1 MSTTFTIISLGARG
15 VGKTMFLAYNC
26 AEILRSSPKK
36 GSTENLWFECAD
48 KEAQEKIEKLVE
60 YIIRTGNYPP
70 PTFKIEDFV
79 FSLKG
84 KGLKADKT
92 LCQFRW
98 SDLPGEWCNSQNPEF
113 QSVLLKSHGCCVF
126 VDVHAILNDESY
138 QKTVETM
145 MNQVEAIASLA
156 NKNNLKYPFSL
167 ICTKCDLVDLSP
179 VGLIQIEE
187 KLLPILSRLEAV
199 KANFRRFYS
208 PIHTLDSPK
217 NGILDFKNAKV
228 PLLWLITELQKL
240 HGSDVQ
246 LDLGNSL
253 NRAISSSLNDS
264 TNDSTKIP
272 SGNNLPVYSSKSF
285 LNWKTLRSQKTVL
298 AILLGC
304 GVLSAILALFLNLDI
319 FRPKTAE
326 ATAKQKIQ
334 QYEDVLQIDA
344 SNRDAITQIVDAY
357 LELGQPD
364 RAITRLEKLIE
375 TSPKDINTLFELAGL
390 YTLTGQD
397 DKEENT
403 YDKILSQDGNNVM
416 ALVGKA
422 SIRKKKNDL
431 KTAKALFEKAEKIAP
446 TKKSKETINSI
457 SNLGNK

>member
-1 MSTTFTIISLGARG
+1 MSKTFTIISLGSRG

-26 AEILRSSPKK
+26 AEILRSSSEK
-36 GSTENLWFECAD
+36 GNAENLWFECAD
-48 KEAQEKIEKLVE
+48 KEVQEKIEKLVD
-60 YIIRTGNYPP
+60 YIVRTGNYPP

-79 FSLKG
+79 FSLKK

-126 VDVHAILNDESY
+126 VDVHAILHDASY

-208 PIHTLDSPK
+208 PIHTLDSPQ
-217 NGILDFKNAKV
+217 NGILDFKNAKT

-240 HGSDVQ
+240 HSSDVQ
-246 LDLGNSL
+246 LNLGNSL
-253 NRAISSSLNDS
+253 NQAISSSLNDS
-264 TNDSTKIP
+264 IKIP
-272 SGNNLPVYSSKSF
+272 SDNNPPAYPSQPF
-285 LNWKTLRSQKTVL
+285 LNWKNLRSKKTIL
-298 AILLGC
+298 AILLAC

-326 ATAKQKIQ
+326 ATAKQNIQ
-334 QYEDVLQIDA
+334 KYETVLQIDP
-344 SNRDAITQIVDAY
+344 SNREAITQIVDAY
-357 LELGQPD
+357 LEIRQPD
-364 RAITRLEKLIE
+364 
-375 TSPKDINTLFELAGL
+375 
-390 YTLTGQD
+390 
-397 DKEENT
+397 
-403 YDKILSQDGNNVM
+403 
-416 ALVGKA
+416 
-422 SIRKKKNDL
+422 
-431 KTAKALFEKAEKIAP
+431 
-446 TKKSKETINSI
+446 
-457 SNLGNK
+457 